1 MDWTSWLDVTALV
14 VGLVYLL
21 LEYRASIYVWIAGII
36 MPAIDLFLYWD
47 KGLYGDFGL
56 AVYYLLASVYG
67 FLAWKFWRRSKE
79 TSEATSSSADVAP
92 STAAVVTAD
101 ATTGSNGGELADAS
115 AASELPA
122 PADGNDDTSE
132 RPITHFPLRLLLPTS
147 VAFLAIWVLVWYFL
161 QQFTNSTVP
170 VSDSLTN
177 ALSIVGMWMLARKY
191 VEQWIVWIVADAIY
205 VWLYAYKALP
215 FKASLYAFYIIV
227 AFFGIRSW
235 TRKIST
241 TTR

>member
-47 KGLYGDFGL
+47 AGLYGDFSL

-67 FLAWKFWRRSKE
+67 FIAWRFWRKDG
-79 TSEATSSSADVAP
+79 EAVA
-92 STAAVVTAD
+92 
-101 ATTGSNGGELADAS
+101 EK
-115 AASELPA
+115 
-122 PADGNDDTSE
+122 
-132 RPITHFPLRLLLPTS
+132 PITHFPLSKLLP
-147 VAFLAIWVLVWYFL
+147 VGVVFLAIWAAVWAFL
-161 QQFTNSTVP
+161 QYWTNSTVP
-170 VSDSLTN
+170 VTDSLTN
-177 ALSIVGMWMLARKY
+177 ALSIIGMWMLARKY

-205 VWLYAYKALP
+205 VWLYAYKDLP

-227 AFFGIRSW
+227 AFFGIRAW
-235 TRKIST
+235 KQKMQST
-241 TTR
+241 QR

>member
-47 KGLYGDFGL
+47 AGLYGDFSL

-67 FLAWKFWRRSKE
+67 FIAWRFWRKDG
-79 TSEATSSSADVAP
+79 EAVA
-92 STAAVVTAD
+92 
-101 ATTGSNGGELADAS
+101 EK
-115 AASELPA
+115 
-122 PADGNDDTSE
+122 
-132 RPITHFPLRLLLPTS
+132 PITHFPLSKLLP
-147 VAFLAIWVLVWYFL
+147 VGVVFLAIWAAVWAFL
-161 QQFTNSTVP
+161 QYWTNSTVP
-170 VSDSLTN
+170 VTDSLTN
-177 ALSIVGMWMLARKY
+177 ALSIIGMWMLARKY

-205 VWLYAYKALP
+205 VWLYAYKGLP

-227 AFFGIRSW
+227 AFFGIRAW
-235 TRKIST
+235 KQKMQST
-241 TTR
+241 QR

>member
-47 KGLYGDFGL
+47 KGLYGDFSL

-67 FLAWKFWRRSKE
+67 FIAWKFWRK
-79 TSEATSSSADVAP
+79 
-92 STAAVVTAD
+92 
-101 ATTGSNGGELADAS
+101 GAS
-115 AASELPA
+115 AE
-122 PADGNDDTSE
+122 E
-132 RPITHFPLRLLLPTS
+132 EKPITHFPLSKLLP
-147 VAFLAIWVLVWYFL
+147 VGVVFLDVWAAVWACL
-161 QQFTNSTVP
+161 QYWTNSTVP
-170 VSDSLTN
+170 VTDSLTN

-191 VEQWIVWIVADAIY
+191 VEQWVVWIVADAIY
-205 VWLYAYKALP
+205 VWLYAYKDLP

-227 AFFGIRSW
+227 AFFGIREW
-235 TRKIST
+235 KQKMHST
-241 TTR
+241 QR

>member
-47 KGLYGDFGL
+47 AGLYGDFSL

-67 FLAWKFWRRSKE
+67 FIAWRFWRKDG
-79 TSEATSSSADVAP
+79 EAVA
-92 STAAVVTAD
+92 
-101 ATTGSNGGELADAS
+101 EK
-115 AASELPA
+115 
-122 PADGNDDTSE
+122 
-132 RPITHFPLRLLLPTS
+132 PITHFPLSKLLP
-147 VAFLAIWVLVWYFL
+147 VGVVFLAIWAAVWAFL
-161 QQFTNSTVP
+161 QYWTNSTVP
-170 VSDSLTN
+170 VTDSLTN
-177 ALSIVGMWMLARKY
+177 ALSIIGMWMLARKY

-205 VWLYAYKALP
+205 VWLYAYKGLP

-227 AFFGIRSW
+227 AFFGIRAW
-235 TRKIST
+235 KQKM
-241 TTR
+241 

>member
-47 KGLYGDFGL
+47 KGLYGDFSL

-67 FLAWKFWRRSKE
+67 FIAWKFWRKDG
-79 TSEATSSSADVAP
+79 EAV
-92 STAAVVTAD
+92 
-101 ATTGSNGGELADAS
+101 E
-115 AASELPA
+115 EK
-122 PADGNDDTSE
+122 
-132 RPITHFPLRLLLPTS
+132 PITHFPLSKLLP
-147 VAFLAIWVLVWYFL
+147 VGVVFLAVWAAVWAFLQYW
-161 QQFTNSTVP
+161 TNSTVP
-170 VSDSLTN
+170 VTDSLTN

-191 VEQWIVWIVADAIY
+191 VEQWVVWIVADAIY
-205 VWLYAYKALP
+205 VWLYAYKDLP

-227 AFFGIRSW
+227 AFFGIRAW
-235 TRKIST
+235 KQKMHST
-241 TTR
+241 QR